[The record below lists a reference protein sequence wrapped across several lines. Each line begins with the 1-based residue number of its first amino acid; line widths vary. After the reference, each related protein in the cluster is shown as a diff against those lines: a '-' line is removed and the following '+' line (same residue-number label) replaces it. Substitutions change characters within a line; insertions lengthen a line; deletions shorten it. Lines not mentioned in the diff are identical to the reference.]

1 METKLESEGKL
12 GTQEQETGEHP
23 EGERSLL
30 PEATAVPPTPTPV
43 KGELPRW
50 EGAGPS
56 RDPKFNCAW
65 CPVALPSYPWKCEMP
80 RNLYSSQASRRAGAS
95 LALVDTPDLCH
106 GVRVCAQAKPG

>member
-1 METKLESEGKL
+1 METKLESEGKS

-30 PEATAVPPTPTPV
+30 PEATAVPSTPAPV

-56 RDPKFNCAW
+56 RDPKFNCALVLSG
-65 CPVALPSYPWKCEMP
+65 PPILPMEVRDAQEFVFLTSFQES
-80 RNLYSSQASRRAGAS
+80 RSQ
-95 LALVDTPDLCH
+95 
-106 GVRVCAQAKPG
+106 PGPGGYT